1 MSQPAANFMLRDMC
15 STSGNYGAD
24 KVIVYYEE
32 LWYSVEDLETKML
45 LNLKIIRRGRI
56 TPIQL
61 LVDKGPRAVK
71 GVCVC
76 VCVCVCTFK
85 CTEFVCTSCFSCV
98 GTSDVFGG
106 GKP

>member
-1 MSQPAANFMLRDMC
+1 MSQRAANFVLKDVC
-15 STSGNYGAD
+15 NPVSNHGAE

-56 TPIQL
+56 TLLPL
-61 LVDKGPRAVK
+61 LVDKGPRAVE

-76 VCVCVCTFK
+76 MCVCVYNICIYTCK
-85 CTEFVCTSCFSCV
+85 CTDLV
-98 GTSDVFGG
+98 
-106 GKP
+106 

>member
-1 MSQPAANFMLRDMC
+1 MSQPAANFVLRDMC
-15 STSGNYGAD
+15 STGGNNGAD

-45 LNLKIIRRGRI
+45 LNIKIIRRGRI
-56 TPIQL
+56 TPIPL

-76 VCVCVCTFK
+76 CVCVYNICTYTCK
-85 CTEFVCTSCFSCV
+85 CTELVCT
-98 GTSDVFGG
+98 
-106 GKP
+106 

>member
-1 MSQPAANFMLRDMC
+1 MMSQPAANLVLRDIC
-15 STSGNYGAD
+15 STGSHYGAD

-56 TPIQL
+56 TPIPL

-76 VCVCVCTFK
+76 MYNICIYTCK
-85 CTEFVCTSCFSCV
+85 CTELVWTQYILFQ
-98 GTSDVFGG
+98 
-106 GKP
+106 